1 MDVEISTQFQYP
13 SLFCHCKF
21 SHYRYY
27 YSHIRH
33 PSLRVC
39 RPRYSRTHPLS
50 IPAYSF
56 LIENPSS
63 RSLLFD
69 LGVRR
74 DWENL
79 TPSITKRIK
88 DGGWEVIVQK
98 GVLEQ
103 LEEHGVSVA
112 NIEAIIWSYWHWDHT
127 GDRSTFDEFTA
138 LIVGPG
144 FKQSLALD
152 YPSNKSSPI
161 LESNY
166 SGRELREISF
176 DSGLKIGRFNAFDYF
191 EDGSFCLLDSPDH
204 AAGHMCA
211 LARVTTNPNSYI
223 FMGGDSCHQG
233 REFRPSPYHP
243 IPTSITPNPLQ
254 NRGAS
259 CPGSLFEPLL
269 RDDDREKRFYAIAR
283 VEDERGVAHDIDEA
297 EKTIEK
303 VMEADGSDEV
313 LVVMAH
319 DDTLKEVV
327 SFFSQYANTFE
338 KNAWAENG
346 RRLFLRDFI
355 GAVRNSTS

>member
-1 MDVEISTQFQYP
+1 M
-13 SLFCHCKF
+13 
-21 SHYRYY
+21 
-27 YSHIRH
+27 
-33 PSLRVC
+33 
-39 RPRYSRTHPLS
+39 
-50 IPAYSF
+50 
-56 LIENPSS
+56 
-63 RSLLFD
+63 
-69 LGVRR
+69 RR

-79 TPSITKRIK
+79 APSITKRIK

-98 GVLEQ
+98 GVREQ

-112 NIEAIIWSYWHWDHT
+112 NIEAIIWSHWHWDHT
-127 GDRSTFDEFTA
+127 GDPSTFDEFTA

-144 FKQSLALD
+144 FKQSFALG

-166 SGRELREISF
+166 TGRELREISF

-191 EDGSFCLLDSPDH
+191 EDGSFYLLGSPDH